1 MRDEPFNGSKTSPLP
16 SVRVLFDDASAVEDL
31 TSDLDRVLFGLGD
44 RRLTV
49 VCVGTDRST
58 GDAFGPIVG
67 TKLKRSIRWPWVEIF
82 GTLDEPVH
90 AVNLASTLEEIHRAH
105 PVAPYIIAIDAC
117 LGKFDHVGQII
128 MEPGPL
134 RPGAGVKKSLPAF
147 GDYTLTGVVNVSG
160 FMEYFV
166 LQNTRLGIVMRM
178 SDVVVEALL
187 SSFHKLAMRRTFLGA
202 STDRATA
209 ASREPQSF
217 PSGTLPAG

>member
-1 MRDEPFNGSKTSPLP
+1 MRDEPLEGKTSALP
-16 SVRVLFDDASAVEDL
+16 SIRVSFDDASAAEDL
-31 TSDLDRVLFGLGD
+31 TGDLDRVLFELGD

-67 TKLKRSIRWPWVEIF
+67 TKLRRSVRWPWIDIV

-90 AVNLASTLEEIHRAH
+90 AVNLAATLEEIDRSHTAK
-105 PVAPYIIAIDAC
+105 PFIIAIDAC

-128 MEPGPL
+128 LEPGPL

-178 SDVVVEALL
+178 SEVVVDALL
-187 SSFHKLAMRRTFLGA
+187 ASFHKLAVRRA
-202 STDRATA
+202 VISVSADRAAA
-209 ASREPQSF
+209 ASREPGSL
-217 PSGTLPAG
+217 SGGTRPAR